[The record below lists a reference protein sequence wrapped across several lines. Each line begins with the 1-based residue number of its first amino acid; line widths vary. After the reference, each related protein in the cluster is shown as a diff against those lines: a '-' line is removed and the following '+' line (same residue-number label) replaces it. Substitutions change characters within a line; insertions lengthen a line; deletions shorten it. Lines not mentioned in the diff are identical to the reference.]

1 MRDKGSFAGA
11 WHLTQIAVAAI
22 LAIVCASLT
31 GCGSAGKASASA
43 AQVVNAPAVSFSS
56 PTGPSTATFPPQ
68 LVGGPPSQQVQIT
81 VTNSGNQPLTITAV
95 AVGGTNASDFSQ
107 TSPSCMAAAIAPGG
121 TCTIGVTFTP
131 AAAGSRS
138 ATLTLTDN
146 AKNESIALSGTG
158 TNFTATCNPS
168 SCAVAGTVVG
178 QTNAETITVANPV
191 SSGLATLTISGLAF
205 SGTNSGDFIASNNC
219 TNAPIASGSSCT
231 ITVTFAPVTP
241 VGGSRIATL
250 TMTSNGTPSQVP
262 VVLSGTSI
270 TQAQASLLSNSL
282 VFTTQGV
289 GIQSAAQGMLV
300 TNTGSATLML
310 LASGIKLSGTNPGD
324 FTATTSTCTSVPVGG
339 TCNVDVT
346 FKPTDVGT
354 RSATVTLTDNGVPS
368 PQTFTVSG
376 TGIASSV
383 VVSPT
388 MIAFGGVNV
397 QVPTPFNPGSK
408 VISVD
413 NVSSTSSFSIT
424 AINGLS
430 GTPFSVNADGVNP
443 LPLPHLI
450 SPGQRFTFGVEF
462 APSVNTDFSAT
473 LTIVT
478 DSQGDYIVPLTG
490 TGLTSPCGATTGYCA
505 LTSTGIITP
514 SPLPSPFPNANQ
526 FYNDTDFANPPAL
539 PNGPRVLRVT
549 DSHTADAMNV
559 CQSFVQNPP
568 SCAQRSWETVS
579 GAESNTWNA
588 DTTKFYV
595 AMNGNSRI
603 SVYDFDPVNFSA
615 TFDPVNDAGATSLI
629 NLAGGEPSWSHS
641 NPNILYSF
649 HTKFDHKI
657 QQYDFSTG
665 QYTQLLDLDVDC
677 PGLVLTAADTN
688 LTGMAS
694 SYDDNRVLFRA
705 GGATQND
712 ERFAGVWDRT
722 KGCTWYDAKFDFT
735 GGSWG
740 FQCTHCVGYT
750 TTQIAAISGTHNAR
764 MSGDGKTLHLAVAG
778 APIGDVFWQPDA
790 TTQAEAFIVCP
801 DCQGHTVF
809 GYNRFGDGSGLTG
822 NFWRA
827 RMATDPN
834 HTIVNLG
841 MREDNQQDD
850 QHSSWNNDRMGVQ
863 LPYVPDLYVNVPTL
877 SICSQVTIATMGE
890 VLGIATDGSDVEWR
904 FAHNRTWPC
913 DNTQVQFF
921 WSPRGNVS
929 QDGRYFM
936 FTSNMEQT
944 LGQDLGVPQLLRT
957 DVFIV
962 ELK

>member
-68 LVGGPPSQQVQIT
+68 LVGGPPSQQIQIT

-107 TSPSCMAAAIAPGG
+107 TSPSCTAAAIAPGG

-178 QTNAETITVANPV
+178 QTNTETITVANPV

-205 SGTNSGDFIASNNC
+205 SGTNSGDFIATNNC

-241 VGGSRIATL
+241 VAGSRIATL

-270 TQAQASLLSNSL
+270 TQAQASLLSTSL
-282 VFTTQGV
+282 DFTTQGV
-289 GIQSAAQGMLV
+289 GFQSPAQGMLV

-339 TCNVDVT
+339 TCNVVVT

-354 RSATVTLTDNGVPS
+354 RSATVTLTDNAVPAT
-368 PQTFTVSG
+368 QTFTVSG
-376 TGIASSV
+376 TGIATSAV
-383 VVSPT
+383 ISPT
-388 MIAFGGVNV
+388 MVAFGGLNVNV
-397 QVPTPFNPGSK
+397 PNPGSK

-413 NVSSTSSFSIT
+413 NVSPTQSFQIA
-424 AINGLS
+424 AINGVS

-443 LPLPHLI
+443 LTLPHVVA
-450 SPGQRFTFGVEF
+450 PGQRFTFGVQF
-462 APSVNTDFSAT
+462 APIVNTAFSTT

-478 DSQGDYIVPLTG
+478 DTQGSYDVPLTG
-490 TGLTSPCGATTGYCA
+490 TGLTSPCNATTGYC
-505 LTSTGIITP
+505 STTRTDLVTP
-514 SPLPSPFPNANQ
+514 SPLPNPFPTAGQ
-526 FYNDTDFANPPAL
+526 IYVDTDLGVP
-539 PNGPRVLRVT
+539 GVGSRILRVT
-549 DSHTADAMNV
+549 DIHTADAMNV
-559 CQSFVQNPP
+559 CLSFVQNPP
-568 SCAQRSWETVS
+568 SCASRSWNTVS

-588 DTTKFYV
+588 DTTKFYIL
-595 AMNGNSRI
+595 MNGNSRF
-603 SVYDFDPVNFSA
+603 SVYDFDAINFSA
-615 TFDPVNDAGATSLI
+615 TPDSISDAGAPSLI
-629 NLAGGEPSWSHS
+629 NLAGGEPSWSHA
-641 NPNILYSF
+641 NPNIIYGF
-649 HTKFDHKI
+649 HTKFDHKM

-677 PGLVLTAADTN
+677 PGLVLLPTETN
-688 LTGMAS
+688 LTGLAN
-694 SYDDNRVLFRA
+694 SYDDNRVVFRA
-705 GGATQND
+705 GGTTQND
-712 ERFAGVWDRT
+712 ERIVGIWDRT
-722 KGCTWYDAKFDFT
+722 KGCTWYDVKNDFT

-750 TTQIAAISGTHNAR
+750 TTQIAAISGSHNAR

-790 TTQAEAFIVCP
+790 PTQAQAFIVCP

-809 GYNRFGDGSGLTG
+809 GYDHFADGSGLTG
-822 NFWRA
+822 GFWRVRQA
-827 RMATDPN
+827 SDPN
-834 HTIVNLG
+834 NTIVNLG
-841 MREDNQQDD
+841 PREDLFNDD
-850 QHSSWNNDRMGVQ
+850 EHASWNNDRMGTAQ
-863 LPYVPDLYVNVPTL
+863 LPFLVDLYANQPTKTA
-877 SICSQVTIATMGE
+877 SSQVLTPTMAE
-890 VLGIATDGSDVEWR
+890 LLGIATDGSNVEYR
-904 FAHNRTWPC
+904 FAHNRSWSG
-913 DNTQVQFF
+913 DSTQNPPVVEFF
-921 WSPRGNVS
+921 WTPRGNVS

-957 DVFIV
+957 DIFVV